1 MSKRKGFV
9 VNGEEFKTKKELQ
22 DRVRS
27 ILWSYRD
34 GDTVNMFDAPFLV
47 DLFQMHPSAEQKVG
61 CGISAIEVRRNPM
74 YTQTQGFWIVR
85 ADGSVTDISYLECLT
100 ETPHHR
106 RFERACRVAVEPS
119 VIRFK
124 QTAFDKSGG
133 SLRCPFTGDVLTFTT
148 CHADHIAPKTFQ
160 SLLADFVRIHHID
173 IDSVKVNG
181 RGVDGAIQDT
191 LDDADLARL
200 WIDYHDGHAE
210 LRIVSKIGNLSHA
223 KRAEARH
230 AN

>member
-34 GDTVNMFDAPFLV
+34 GDTVDMLDTPFLI
-47 DLFQMHPSAEQKVG
+47 DFFHLHPSADQKVG
-61 CGISAIEVRRNPM
+61 CGIAAIEVRRNPV

-85 ADGSVTDISYLECLT
+85 SDGSDTDISYLECLT
-100 ETPHHR
+100 ETPHHK

-119 VIRFK
+119 VIWFK
-124 QTAFDKSGG
+124 QTAFDNAGG
-133 SLRCPFTGDVLTFTT
+133 FLHCPFTGEKLTFTS

-160 SLLADFVRIHHID
+160 SLLADFVRIHGID
-173 IDSVKVNG
+173 IDSLQVNG
-181 RGVDGAIQDT
+181 KGDDGAIQDT
-191 LDDADLARL
+191 LDNADLERL
-200 WIDYHDGHAE
+200 WIEYHDRHAE
-210 LRIVSKIGNLSHA
+210 LRIVSRIGNLSHA
-223 KRAEARH
+223 KRVEATS
-230 AN
+230 